1 MLLRSVAFLW
11 AVATACKSNLEACF
25 DTWFGGKW
33 LHVANLDFI
42 NGHCDEFV
50 LDQDV
55 GKYMDYVA
63 HCCVCISYLFRICIS
78 YPFRI
83 YVYSGISGW
92 TTCSPYCDKVSI

>member
-50 LDQDV
+50 LDQVV

-63 HCCVCISYLFRICIS
+63 HCCICISYLLYLHFIS
-78 YPFRI
+78 FFVFTSTAAFQVGRPAALT
-83 YVYSGISGW
+83 S
-92 TTCSPYCDKVSI
+92 TK